1 MRCAEIQ
8 SAGDGGET
16 ATETVVLFAIGCFLC
31 LSVRIL
37 HSHC

>member
-16 ATETVVLFAIGCFLC
+16 ATETVLFAIGCFLC
-31 LSVRIL
+31 LFVRIL